1 MWQRDQSTLTQ
12 AVLKIE
18 KEKKEKKNKIKSTVN
33 DLDMNHSLLTI
44 LLSYKK
50 HRYHLR

>member
-18 KEKKEKKNKIKSTVN
+18 KEKKEKKNKI
-33 DLDMNHSLLTI
+33 
-44 LLSYKK
+44 
-50 HRYHLR
+50 R